1 MSGGRRGA
9 RRAGRSVLR
18 RFHTMMRRQER
29 RSDLERRRR
38 VDELLARVI
47 AAPEAIVETGLDAV
61 HDSRAADADGQFAR
75 PTETGAPSA
84 SRRVRSDG

>member
-1 MSGGRRGA
+1 
-9 RRAGRSVLR
+9 
-18 RFHTMMRRQER
+18 MMRRQER

-47 AAPEAIVETGLDAV
+47 AAREAIVEAGLDAV
-61 HDSRAADADGQFAR
+61 HGGGAADAGRRLAR
-75 PTETGAPSA
+75 PGPGGPAA